1 MSDAAETTSATT
13 STETRTGADRD
24 WPVEQRGVMIV
35 GENPMIVLYRAD
47 SEEHVAIA
55 SLWTSRYSPA
65 GQGKALVIWCDPEA
79 TGMGD
84 LAPIGMFTDN
94 PDLARYVWAN
104 FYKDYGPIQ
113 GRGVEEAP
121 IREARFSEESDG
133 LRLHRV
139 MCVAGETTI
148 ELEWRDVI
156 EVFQSVTYP
165 TGFEVSIIA
174 GPCAGGAI
182 IANGVAAQGEVHVPE
197 GWFHSTSLL
206 AWAETWIALD
216 HGEQE
221 TAAS

>member
-1 MSDAAETTSATT
+1 MGDSQQAETDLNGQRA
-13 STETRTGADRD
+13 RKGAERD

-47 SEEHVAIA
+47 SDEQVAIA

-65 GQGKALVIWCDPEA
+65 GQGRALVIWCDPEG
-79 TGMGD
+79 TGLGD
-84 LAPIGMFTDN
+84 LAPIGMFADN

-104 FYKDYGPIQ
+104 FYTDYGPIQ

-121 IREARFSEESDG
+121 IREAQFTEESDG

-139 MCVAGETTI
+139 TCVAGETTI

-165 TGFEVSIIA
+165 TGYEVSIVA
-174 GPCAGGAI
+174 GPCAGGEI
-182 IANGVAAQGEVHVPE
+182 IVNGTAAVGKIHVPE

-216 HGEQE
+216 REPEG
-221 TAAS
+221 ASPA